1 VIGPAVI
8 GAGSVLA
15 AAVRVVGLALL
26 AGVTTTIA
34 AFVYRV
40 RVRTGLPE
48 GATLILGLGV
58 VAIALNT
65 RVVFVQYVGGTGDPL
80 SVREALVNV
89 TVFVAAGMASYG
101 GHRAGEAL
109 AVSDR
114 FSLGWLRPDIGPIV
128 RATGRVITVTLPGEI
143 ADLEG
148 YDPVPEKTKTALEG
162 RRLEFPRGLT
172 VAELESELAG
182 RLTAE
187 YDVGHVDLELA
198 ADGTVEHLGVGKRPA
213 GIGAT
218 LPPGTAAVAVRADPP
233 FSASP
238 GDTLQVWRAEDGEP
252 KRLGTA
258 ELRASVG
265 DVATIVADEAV
276 AERVDPTAEYR
287 LMTLSAESRPEREF
301 AMLLRQSEKTTS
313 VIAVGSE
320 SPLPGTPIG
329 ALAVT
334 VLAVRSAD
342 GEVEPIPEDSRAIGV
357 GEELIVVGRSDVL
370 RRLEAASGVE
380 PVEAPGV
387 AAAANAWEPDDTP
400 DRPEGKHD

>member
-1 VIGPAVI
+1 MIGTAAI
-8 GAGSVLA
+8 SAGSVFA

-89 TVFVAAGMASYG
+89 VVFVAAGMASYG

-148 YDPVPEKTKTALEG
+148 YDPVPQKTKTALEG

-182 RLTAE
+182 RLRE
-187 YDVGHVDLELA
+187 DHEVGHVDLDLA

-218 LPPGTAAVAVRADPP
+218 LPPNAAAVALRADPP

-238 GDTLQVWRAEDGEP
+238 GDTLQLWRAEDGDP
-252 KRLGTA
+252 QRLGTA
-258 ELRASVG
+258 ELRASAG
-265 DVATIVADEAV
+265 DVTTVVTDEAV
-276 AERVDPTAEYR
+276 AERVDPAAEYR

-301 AMLLRQSEKTTS
+301 AMLLRRSEKAAS
-313 VIAVGSE
+313 AVTVAPE
-320 SPLPGTPIG
+320 SPLVGAPIG

-342 GEVEPIPEDSRAIGV
+342 GEVEPMPESDRTIAT
-357 GEELIVVGRSDVL
+357 GEQLIVVGRPNEL
-370 RRLEAASGVE
+370 RRLEATNGLSRVE
-380 PVEAPGV
+380 DSELTGAAERAWTRDGAPDQPRRD
-387 AAAANAWEPDDTP
+387 A
-400 DRPEGKHD
+400 